1 MPDGG
6 APEGDRPPDEGPA
19 PLVTTAGTGRPRLDV
34 ELSTITVLTVLAA
47 FTALLLVR
55 GLARSAPEALTL
67 IAIGAFA
74 GLALDPLV
82 HAAQRGLR
90 LGRGWAAALVLL
102 VLAIAAGA
110 FLAIVGPQLAKQTTE
125 LPDQIPQVVDSLVD
139 LPIIGQT
146 LADNDVPAKIE
157 DWLGTLPERIAGP
170 DSDLAGVAES
180 VTSGVLRGFLAIAV
194 TVGLVLDGPL
204 LVERL
209 RGLIPSE
216 NRPRADQLGRVAY
229 DVIARYFV
237 GNLFLSFLH
246 GVWVAIWGTA
256 LGVPLTP
263 FLAVWAA
270 VTSLVPQIGGLLGF
284 VVIVAVSLTQGIGVA
299 LIMGISFG
307 AYMTF
312 DNNVL
317 LPVFVGRAIDVSA
330 PVTML
335 GAIGGFAVA
344 GVAGSLLAIPI
355 IGAGKA
361 MALAMRGEVVATPPE
376 PPPSLRE
383 RWDHLRRRMPG
394 HRDDGEPGIDGAAVA
409 DGHPDLG
416 GGDHEDHDD
425 GADQHPT

>member
-6 APEGDRPPDEGPA
+6 VPEGDRPPDEPRPA
-19 PLVTTAGTGRPRLDV
+19 PLDPGAIEAAATGRPRIDV
-34 ELSTITVLTVLAA
+34 ELSTVTVLTVLAA
-47 FTALLLVR
+47 ITALTLVL

-74 GLALDPLV
+74 GLALDPIV
-82 HAAQRGLR
+82 HAAQRGLHI
-90 LGRGWAAALVLL
+90 GRGWAAALVLL
-102 VLAIAAGA
+102 VLAVAVAA

-139 LPIIGQT
+139 LPVIGPT
-146 LADNDVPAKIE
+146 LAENDVPTKIE
-157 DWLGTLPERIAGP
+157 DFLGTLPERIAGP
-170 DSDLAGVAES
+170 NSDLAGVAES
-180 VTSGVLRGFLAIAV
+180 VTSGVVRAFLAVAV

-209 RGLIPSE
+209 RGLIPAE
-216 NRPRADQLGRVAY
+216 NRPRADQLGRLAY

-284 VVIVAVSLTQGIGVA
+284 VVIVAVSLTQGVVVA
-299 LIMGISFG
+299 IVMGASFA

-317 LPVFVGRAIDVSA
+317 LPVFVGKAIDVSA

-335 GAIGGFAVA
+335 GAIGGYAVA

-355 IGAGKA
+355 IGATKA
-361 MALAMRGEVVATPPE
+361 VAIAMRGEVVAAPTRQHV
-376 PPPSLRE
+376 SLGE
-383 RWDHLRRRMPG
+383 RWHRLRRHLPG
-394 HRDDGEPGIDGAAVA
+394 SHGDDG
-409 DGHPDLG
+409 
-416 GGDHEDHDD
+416 
-425 GADQHPT
+425 